1 MARRGRRHHLPPDMA
16 RVNPFSA
23 LLGSLDSSLEPSSY
37 VPRGNAVPQPSHVR
51 PLLEAANPTA
61 ELRRLRDSGALLKD
75 SRPAMYLVEVQGP
88 AGKLGGPPVRF
99 LLCALNPDAG
109 ASLEHDPYR
118 PRAWEAEPAVTLTA
132 DDHGVLRGLLAEASE
147 RAIVVWEG
155 RYGQNTLSLRRIEPS
170 PVSKR
175 LQSVLDEA
183 PMRPLAALDERGPT
197 LAAVVPLSDPGLEL
211 LPIHRALKGV
221 ETFKEETFLTL
232 VTAYARV
239 YELDEPLNTPR
250 GLAVARERLAT
261 LITGHHA
268 VLLVLPGGRGRILRF
283 RQGLDLAHLKG
294 APRNPTL
301 RSLDLALLNALVLR
315 TVLGI
320 KDPEAPG
327 HSQVYPVQGLEPLV
341 RGVES
346 GMFQAGFALNP
357 PPLWEVRAVMEAQ
370 ATLPPST
377 LRVEPLPPA
386 GLLYLD
392 REA

>member
-1 MARRGRRHHLPPDMA
+1 MA
-16 RVNPFSA
+16 RVHPFTA
-23 LLGSLDSSLEPSSY
+23 LLASLGQRLEPSDY
-37 VPRGNAVPQPSHVR
+37 VPRSNAVPQPSHVR

-61 ELRRLRDSGALLKD
+61 ELRRLRESGALLRD
-75 SRPAMYLVEVQGP
+75 ARPALYLVELHSP

-99 LLCALNPDAG
+99 LLCSLNADAG
-109 ASLEHDPYR
+109 TPLEHDPYR

-147 RAIVVWEG
+147 RAVTVWQ
-155 RYGQNTLSLRRIEPS
+155 GQYDRHLVALKRIEPS

-175 LQSVLDEA
+175 LQAVLDEA
-183 PMRPLAALDERGPT
+183 PMRPLSALDEAGPT
-197 LAAVVPLSDPGLEL
+197 LAAIVPLSDPGLEL
-211 LPIHRALKGV
+211 QPIHRALKGV

-239 YELDEPLNTPR
+239 YELDEPLDTPR
-250 GLAVARERLAT
+250 GMAAARERLAT

-268 VLLVLPGGRGRILRF
+268 VLLVLPEGRGRILRF

-327 HSQVYPVQGLEPLV
+327 HPQVFPVQGLEALV
-341 RGVES
+341 NGVQ
-346 GMFQAGFALNP
+346 GGTFQAGFALNP
-357 PPLWEVRAVMEAQ
+357 PPVWEVRAVMEAQ
-370 ATLPPST
+370 ATLPPRT

-386 GLLYLD
+386 GLLFLD

>member
-1 MARRGRRHHLPPDMA
+1 MA
-16 RVNPFSA
+16 RVHPFTA
-23 LLGSLDSSLEPSSY
+23 LLTPLARTLEPSGY
-37 VPRGNAVPQPSHVR
+37 VPRSNAVPQPSHVR

-61 ELRRLRDSGALLKD
+61 ELRRQRESGTLLRDA
-75 SRPAMYLVEVQGP
+75 RPALYVVEVHSP
-88 AGKLGGPPVRF
+88 AGKLGGPPVRY
-99 LLCALNPDAG
+99 LLCALRPDAG
-109 ASLEHDPYR
+109 TPLEDDPYR

-132 DDHGVLRGLLAEASE
+132 DDHGVFRGLLAEASE
-147 RAIVVWEG
+147 RSTLVWEG
-155 RYGQNTLSLRRIEPS
+155 DYDGHRLSLRRIEPS

-175 LQSVLDEA
+175 IQAVLDEA
-183 PMRPLAALDERGPT
+183 PMRPLSALAEGGPT
-197 LAAVVPLSDPGLEL
+197 LAAVVPLSDPGLEV

-239 YELDEPLNTPR
+239 YELDEPLDTPR
-250 GLAVARERLAT
+250 GLIAARERLAT

-320 KDPEAPG
+320 REPEAAG
-327 HSQVYPVQGLEPLV
+327 HPQVFPVQGLETLV
-341 RGVES
+341 KGVES
-346 GMFQAGFALNP
+346 GTFQVGFALNP
-357 PPLWEVRAVMEAQ
+357 PPIWEVRAVMEAQ
-370 ATLPPST
+370 ATLPPRT

-386 GLLYLD
+386 GLLFLD
-392 REA
+392 TEA

>member
-1 MARRGRRHHLPPDMA
+1 MA
-16 RVNPFSA
+16 RVHPFTA
-23 LLGSLDSSLEPSSY
+23 LLTSLGPRLEPSDY
-37 VPRGNAVPQPSHVR
+37 VPRSNAAPQPAHVR
-51 PLLEAANPTA
+51 PLLESANPTA
-61 ELRRLRDSGALLKD
+61 ELRRLKSSGALLRD
-75 SRPAMYLVEVQGP
+75 ARPAMYLVEIHSP

-99 LLCALNPDAG
+99 LLCALNPDA
-109 ASLEHDPYR
+109 AAPLEHDPYR

-147 RAIVVWEG
+147 RAITVWH
-155 RYGQNTLSLRRIEPS
+155 GQYDSHPISLRRIEPS
-170 PVSKR
+170 PVAKR
-175 LQSVLDEA
+175 IQAVLDEA
-183 PMRPLAALDERGPT
+183 PMRPLVALDEGGPT

-211 LPIHRALKGV
+211 QPIHRALKGV

-239 YELDEPLNTPR
+239 YELDEPLDTPR
-250 GLAVARERLAT
+250 GLAAARERLAT
-261 LITGHHA
+261 LISGHHA

-294 APRNPTL
+294 APRSPTL

-320 KDPEAPG
+320 QDPEAPG
-327 HSQVYPVQGLEPLV
+327 HPQVFPVQGLEALV
-341 RGVES
+341 RGVQE
-346 GMFQAGFALNP
+346 GTFQAGFALNP

-370 ATLPPST
+370 ATLPPRT

-386 GLLYLD
+386 GLLFLD